1 MTNYVFSNAS
11 RKLSDSITHGTREK
25 IILINQ
31 RSGPDAQVVDLSIG
45 TLDRPADRR
54 IDEGVCEFIR
64 KSAETIHAFAP
75 VKGFPFLR
83 KSLAAKIER
92 MHGVK
97 LDSEKEILVT
107 PGGIKGTLTVLFH
120 TFLNPGEEVIIPS
133 PNWPHYAEMLY
144 LHQAEVKFVP
154 NEGNDLGGITPQ
166 ALKKA
171 LSANVKLIILGDCIN
186 PTGKVYTTAELR
198 LLAQVVAEHNV
209 NRQALGQGPV
219 HVLFDCPYE
228 AHIRGQRAMTFAAIE
243 VDLAGYGRYAMRS
256 ITITVSGPGK
266 TYGMH
271 GDRIGYAWAPPEV
284 VEMAARVQVNTN
296 SFASTYGQVAT
307 HIAVQEEMDAVALER
322 ASHARQNLEIVR
334 ERLSRIDSVQ
344 VASPDGGYF
353 LFVDFTRY
361 ANSYERMG
369 YTTADLFLLQE
380 ARVASIGGLHFGP
393 DQDKMRHFVRLNC
406 GRSIEVLNEA
416 CSRIE
421 NAIASLRE
429 VDQVGVDATPSAST
443 N

>member
-1 MTNYVFSNAS
+1 MAEYRFSNACL
-11 RKLSDSITHGTREK
+11 KLSDSITHGTREK
-25 IILINQ
+25 IAQINQ

-64 KSAETIHAFAP
+64 KSADTIHAFAP

-97 LDSEKEILVT
+97 VDSEKEILVT

-120 TFLNPGEEVIIPS
+120 TFLNPGDEVIIPS

-144 LHQAEVKFVP
+144 LHGAEPRYVP
-154 NEGNDLGGITPQ
+154 NEEHALGGLTPQ
-166 ALKKA
+166 ALEKA
-171 LSANVKLIILGDCIN
+171 LSPKAKLIILGDCIN
-186 PTGKVYTTAELR
+186 PTGKVYSTVELR
-198 LLAQVVAEHNV
+198 LLAQVVAEWNI
-209 NRQALGQGPV
+209 NREAIGQAPV

-228 AHIRGQRAMTFAAIE
+228 AHIRGKRADTFAEIE
-243 VDLAGYGRYAMRS
+243 VDSAGYGRYAMRS

-284 VEMAARVQVNTN
+284 IEMAARVQVNTN

-307 HIAVQEEMDAVALER
+307 HVAVQEEMDAVAEAR
-322 ASHARQNLEIVR
+322 ATDARRNLEIVR
-334 ERLSRIDSVQ
+334 DRLSRIDSVE
-344 VASPDGGYF
+344 VATPDGGYF
-353 LFVDFTRY
+353 LFADFTWY
-361 ANSYERMG
+361 ADRYERMG
-369 YTTADLFLLQE
+369 YASADLFLLGE
-380 ARVASIGGLHFGP
+380 AKVASIGGLHFGP
-393 DQDKMRHFVRLNC
+393 DQEKMRHFVRLNC
-406 GRSIEVLNEA
+406 GRSLEVLDEA

-421 NAIASLRE
+421 RAIARIRDAE
-429 VDQVGVDATPSAST
+429 PVRVDATPSASAY
-443 N
+443 